1 MVTNRL
7 LKEHRPLSVLLLAF
21 LVLVVSAT
29 IASAASGPSSSASD
43 VTVQSPSASD
53 GTVKFVAPGFPV
65 QRVQVRCGA
74 GARERCQRIAGLL
87 RRPRGERCLQI
98 WGGPGRAEVAVNGKR
113 GVISRANSCEIARF
127 ERLRALIR

>member
-7 LKEHRPLSVLLLAF
+7 LKEHRPLSLLLLA
-21 LVLVVSAT
+21 LLMLVVSAT

-43 VTVQSPSASD
+43 LTVQSPRASAA
-53 GTVKFVAPGFPV
+53 TVKFAAPGFAV

-74 GARERCQRIAGLL
+74 GARERCQRVAGLI
-87 RRPRGERCLQI
+87 RPRRRERCLQI
-98 WGGPGRAEVAVNGKR
+98 WGGPARAEVAVNGKR